1 MGEGRE
7 IETETDRYEIE
18 RERHTDRQIV
28 KDIFPPID
36 VQCVSS
42 GASVSEELLVQLF
55 VYHIV
60 AGCYGQRSLFYEPSR
75 MVESQYSDR
84 SYSVIP
90 SDSR

>member
-1 MGEGRE
+1 M
-7 IETETDRYEIE
+7 
-18 RERHTDRQIV
+18 
-28 KDIFPPID
+28 
-36 VQCVSS
+36 
-42 GASVSEELLVQLF
+42 SEELLVQLF